1 MAKKMTVQKWIE
13 KGHLFFYTYVKYHFS
28 NVKYF
33 GVSAQGLNYE
43 QRGELTEDK
52 VSELT
57 DDGKRA
63 YISSGTDK
71 DYDITKPLA
80 WLLED

>member
-1 MAKKMTVQKWIE
+1 MPKRILVQNWIKQE
-13 KGHLFFYTYVKYHFS
+13 HLFFYTYVKSHFS

-33 GVSAQGLNYE
+33 GVSAQGLNYNE
-43 QRGELTEDK
+43 RGDMTEEK

-57 DDGKRA
+57 DEGKRA
-63 YISSGTDK
+63 YISSGIDK

-80 WLLED
+80 WLLDD